1 MRKSFKRTVPMI
13 TVDSLF
19 SVCAFR
25 RRSLVVALA
34 FLCFGS
40 CSLAADW
47 TLQELMG
54 VLAQQRSGKAN
65 FVEKKYLSVLD
76 QPLES
81 AGELSYVAPDR
92 LEKRTTKPRQES
104 MLLEGDNLTVQQ
116 PGKRVLRL
124 RLQDHA
130 AIAATVESI
139 RGTLAG
145 DLESL
150 EKNYAVNLSGN
161 PHKWQLS
168 LVPVNDAV
176 ARIVRFVHITG
187 MDANIN
193 TIRFEQ
199 TDGDRS
205 EMTISKISRP

>member
-1 MRKSFKRTVPMI
+1 MI
-13 TVDSLF
+13 TVDRLF
-19 SVCAFR
+19 SVRALR
-25 RRSLVVALA
+25 LRGWVLGLA
-34 FLCFGS
+34 FVCCGS
-40 CSLAADW
+40 GSLAAEW

-54 VLAQQRSGKAN
+54 VLAQQRSGKAS

-104 MLLEGDNLTVQQ
+104 MLLEGDSLTVQL
-116 PGKRVLRL
+116 PGKRALHL

-145 DLESL
+145 DLGSL
-150 EKNYAVNLSGN
+150 EKNYAVNLSGS
-161 PHKWQLS
+161 PHKWQLT

-176 ARIVRFVHITG
+176 AKIVRSVHIAGT
-187 MDANIN
+187 DANIS

-199 TDGDRS
+199 ADGDRS